1 MEGLVGTKF
10 FGVIKRFIK
19 IETRKSAQPGN
30 RIELESWTPAP
41 VVREALAFE
50 MPCVACGAPI
60 HPFRQRGDENG
71 NLFYAA
77 TCPLAVRIGC
87 SRGQAARDEYRRVV
101 AAVGEQ
107 PMKGQG
113 VLFR

>member
-19 IETRKSAQPGN
+19 IETRKSAQPGH
-30 RIELESWTPAP
+30 RIGLESWTPAP
-41 VVREALAFE
+41 IVRQALAFE

-60 HPFRQRGDENG
+60 NPFRQRDNG
-71 NLFYAA
+71 NVFYAA
-77 TCPLAVRIGC
+77 TCPLKVYLPC
-87 SRGQAARDEYRRVV
+87 SRGKAARDEYRRVV

-113 VLFR
+113 ILFR